1 MQETGSIV
9 RLGRMPYVEAWEIQ
23 KQFQDRRIRG
33 EIPDT
38 VLFVEHPPTY
48 TIGRSGSAGHL
59 LVQEEFLRRAGFD
72 LVYCDR
78 GGDITYHG
86 PGQIVVYPI
95 LDLRRHG
102 RDVHLYLRI
111 LEDCIIRA
119 IAQLGIAAGG
129 VPGLTGVWVGEQKIA
144 SIGVRVVR
152 WVTSHGFALNADNAI
167 EPFLNIVPCGIQ
179 GCRMTSL
186 RLLMETPVDRERVID
201 LLADSLIDAFH
212 LHREKEDSWERKNR
226 APQWRP
232 TRSWNN

>member
-9 RLGRMPYVEAWEIQ
+9 RLGRMPYGEAWEIQ
-23 KQFQDRRIRG
+23 KRFQDRRIRG

-38 VLFVEHPPTY
+38 LLFVEHPPTY
-48 TIGRSGSAGHL
+48 TIGRSGNADHL
-59 LVQEEFLRRAGFD
+59 LVQEEYLRRSGFD

-102 RDVHLYLRI
+102 RDVHRYLRD
-111 LEDCIIRA
+111 LEGCIIRA
-119 IAQLGIAAGG
+119 IAQLGIEAGC
-129 VPGLTGVWVGEQKIA
+129 VPGLTGVWVGEHKIA

-152 WVTSHGFALNADNAI
+152 WVTSHGFALNTDNDI
-167 EPFLNIVPCGIQ
+167 EPFRNIVPCGIR

-186 RLLMETPVDRERVID
+186 RLLLGAPVDRERVIG
-201 LLADSLIDAFH
+201 LLADSLMDAFH
-212 LHREKEDSWERKNR
+212 LHQEKEESWELKNH
-226 APQWRP
+226 APRWRP
-232 TRSWNN
+232 IPSWNS